1 MATYLPGVTDAVPEI
16 PLFSPNMDFYNQML
30 TRRQSQYEQGIRSI
44 ASNYSQFQGE
54 LSDPVNVERRAKF
67 LKEAD
72 EQLKNISTADFAIQQ
87 NVDAANA
94 IYDPLVKDDAVVF
107 DMYHTKRIRNELS
120 TMEGWDKSDDPKI
133 RSKFNKNMYDWL
145 KRDLNSLKK
154 GNGNIEN
161 YKVKNRYAMPFMDP
175 QEIINDAIKQTGAK
189 FEKDVFGNEYVVTV
203 TDGKEYYEN
212 YKLFAD
218 QVLRSNPQYKKQL
231 SILAENE
238 KESVIER
245 ARMDPKN
252 ANASDDELIGS
263 HVLSKFDENQK
274 RQKDYIEE
282 LDKSLE
288 EQRAQARVELQ
299 KHSQE
304 ILANP
309 NGSKASEF
317 AQRKSQVE
325 QMETMIE
332 NYRKKYNE
340 SYGGDLVG
348 DGNTVRKK
356 YAENAVKDPIS
367 HFMDLYQTNDAMTF
381 ANIRSAVPGKRSVKQ
396 NDAYFSSLDA
406 RDKAMKTM
414 ADIEK
419 DKKDLEIKQGQLEV
433 SQKNADTNRI
443 RALAGGQNNET
454 VDPETGLSVSDDATS
469 TSSKKSKGPDIQYL
483 SDGVTNVTV
492 SDSLSQLKG
501 KIDGASMS
509 ALSNM
514 TGTFGGMYLLSR
526 MGVNDADIG
535 KVRQYMSKKFAN
547 GGASVP
553 GTNDEVAALKSVY
566 KAVFSFSKESK
577 NDELTNIMREKLRK
591 GENAIDIDFGD
602 IMRLAAKNYVAK
614 DNNDMLAISNIKDY
628 EKQIST
634 VKYLSTVYNKAQE
647 ATLAFMG
654 NTPEFQSI
662 TKTEK
667 DASGKEVKRMINEDD
682 LVKVF
687 SESSVIMPNNTLY
700 KLADEEKKALAKAYF
715 TGDLKVKTFTNQRL
729 TTGMDTYQP
738 PPSTVK
744 TQVIYNGAEYIFD
757 GMLFGTVASNKLPTP
772 QEYRSLRSKVND
784 QMPIVLLPDSARGAV
799 SSNPIYLLNNDLKT
813 HMLDIL
819 SVGNTLASSNIKVS
833 TGGGYDDYAD
843 ADDQQTIRAEL
854 KSNKNVQVALQTS
867 SSLNNG
873 GQVIQVTF
881 PSSDKETP
889 SPTAGKTYYFP
900 ITPNSKNPQTLQIF
914 ESVQEADEFYP
925 YKKEGKAYELDHFKG
940 SGITAKLIPDAPNS
954 NVGRIIISI
963 KEYDPK
969 TNTYSETE
977 KNVQENS
984 YNLGMSS
991 FQEIKADIFRVHMF
1005 PYMKQ
1010 KILSNQI
1017 AETSQRTTA
1026 STPESDAANKF
1037 MSELEE
1043 SFKSKR

>member
-1 MATYLPGVTDAVPEI
+1 MATYLPGVTDAVPDI

-94 IYDPLVKDDAVVF
+94 IYDPLVKDSAVVF
-107 DMYHTKRIRNELS
+107 DMYHTRRIRKELS
-120 TMEGWDKSDDPKI
+120 TMEAWDKSDDPKI
-133 RSKFNKNMYDWL
+133 RSKFNKNMYDWVR
-145 KRDLNSLKK
+145 RDLDALRK
-154 GNGNIEN
+154 GNGNVEN
-161 YKVKNRYAMPFMDP
+161 YKVKNRYATAFMDP
-175 QEIINDAIKQTGAK
+175 QEIINNAIKETGAK
-189 FEKDVFGNEYVVTV
+189 FEKDVFGNEYIVTV

-218 QVLRSNPQYKKQL
+218 QVLKSNPQYTKQL

-238 KESVIER
+238 KETIIER
-245 ARMDPKN
+245 GRMDPRN
-252 ANASDDELIGS
+252 ANASDDELIKS
-263 HVLSKFDENQK
+263 QVLNSFDKNQK
-274 RQKDYIEE
+274 RQKEYIEE
-282 LDKSLE
+282 LDNDLE
-288 EQRAQARVELQ
+288 EQRAQSRVELQ
-299 KHSQE
+299 KHSEE

-332 NYRKKYNE
+332 SYRKKYNE
-340 SYGGDLVG
+340 KYGGDLVG
-348 DGNTVRKK
+348 DGNTVRQK
-356 YAENAVKDPIS
+356 YAENAVKDPIA
-367 HFMDLYQTNDAMTF
+367 HFMDLYQTNDAMSF
-381 ANIRSAVPGKRSVKQ
+381 ANIRSAVPGKRSVKK
-396 NDAYFSSLDA
+396 NDAYFSSLEA
-406 RDKAMKTM
+406 RDRAMKTM

-419 DKKDLEIKQGQLEV
+419 DKKDLEIRQGQLAV
-433 SQKNADTNRI
+433 SQQNADTNRI
-443 RALAGGQNNET
+443 KGLQGDKTSET
-454 VDPETGLSVSDDATS
+454 IDPETGLAIDDGTT

-492 SDSLSQLKG
+492 SEALSQLKG

-514 TGTFGGMYLLSR
+514 TGTFGGLYLLSR
-526 MGVNDADIG
+526 MGVDDGDIG

-547 GGASVP
+547 EGTSVP
-553 GTNDEVAALKSVY
+553 ATNDELAALKSVY

-577 NDELTNIMREKLRK
+577 NDELTNIMREKLLK
-591 GENAIDIDFGD
+591 KENTIDIDFGD

-628 EKQIST
+628 EKQINT

-647 ATLAFMG
+647 VTLAFIG
-654 NTPEFQSI
+654 NTPEYQSI

-667 DASGKEVKRMINEDD
+667 DASGKLTKRMINEDD

-687 SESSVIMPNNTLY
+687 GDASITLPNSSIY
-700 KLADEEKKALAKAYF
+700 KLNDEEKNALAKAYF
-715 TGDLKVKTFTNQRL
+715 TGDLKVKTFSDKPNVYS
-729 TTGMDTYQP
+729 MDTYQP
-738 PPSTVK
+738 SAVGLK
-744 TQVIYNGAEYIFD
+744 TQVTFNGAEYIFD
-757 GMLFGTVASNKLPTP
+757 GMLFGAVVPNKLPTP
-772 QEYRSLRSKVND
+772 QEYRSLRSKVNE
-784 QMPIVLLPDSARGAV
+784 QMPIVLLPDVARGAV
-799 SSNPIYLLNNDLKT
+799 SSNPIYVLNNDLKT

-833 TGGGYDDYAD
+833 TGGGYDDYKD

-854 KSNKNVQVALQTS
+854 KSNKNVQVALQTA

-873 GQVIQVTF
+873 GQVVQVTF
-881 PSSDKETP
+881 PSSDKEQP

-900 ITPNSKNPQTLQIF
+900 IIPNSKNPQTLQIF

-940 SGITAKLIPDAPNS
+940 SGITAKMIPDAPNS
-954 NVGRIIISI
+954 NVGRIIVSI

-977 KNVQENS
+977 KKVEEQP
-984 YNLGMSS
+984 YNLGMNS
-991 FQEIKADIFRVHMF
+991 FQEIKADIFRFHMY

-1010 KILSNQI
+1010 KIRSNEI
-1017 AETSQRTTA
+1017 AETSKKTTT
-1026 STPESDAANKF
+1026 STPENDAANKF
-1037 MSELEE
+1037 MSELNE